1 MSSSQ
6 PGQAKSLL
14 FYCAVLLVAGSS
26 VVFGLDWTVA
36 PLPPMHETE
45 ASVQAAK
52 LAAHLPPPVVRTVK
66 AVTQPSPA
74 QPAARGSQVAAVNPA
89 AKAARNVTATPAL
102 MAPEQTTTQPPAE
115 SEQPKCDIDACAA
128 AYRSFRASDC
138 SWQPYEGPRR
148 YCDKG
153 TPPQDVAAAN
163 PNAATDAG
171 QQVSD
176 KCDIAACR
184 QAYFTFTPSDCTYQP
199 SNGPRRLCTKGT
211 PPKPTQAAIDPAVA
225 AANAAN
231 AANKTAAAKTDQ
243 ATPTC
248 DIEACKRAF
257 FTFTPS
263 DCTYQPSDGPRRL
276 CTKGTPPPQPAQT
289 AVDPAVAAANAAN
302 AAAAAKAAEQA
313 KQDQAKP
320 DQAQADAAKSDQAK
334 PKCNIEACKQ
344 AYFTFT
350 PEDCTYQ
357 PSDGPRRL
365 CTK

>member
-6 PGQAKSLL
+6 PGQAKPFL
-14 FYCAVLLVAGSS
+14 FYCVVLLVTGSS
-26 VVFGLDWTVA
+26 VVFGLDWMAA

-66 AVTQPSPA
+66 AVTQPSPVQPA
-74 QPAARGSQVAAVNPA
+74 QPAARGPQVAVVTPA
-89 AKAARNVTATPAL
+89 AKPARNGTATPAV
-102 MAPEQTTTQPPAE
+102 MAPEQIATPPPAE
-115 SEQPKCDIDACAA
+115 SEQPKCDIAACSA
-128 AYRSFRASDC
+128 AYRSFRVSDC

-148 YCDKG
+148 HCDKG
-153 TPPQDVAAAN
+153 QPPQDVAAADA
-163 PNAATDAG
+163 NAATDAG
-171 QQVSD
+171 LQVSD

-211 PPKPTQAAIDPAVA
+211 PPKPAQAAIDPAVA

-231 AANKTAAAKTDQ
+231 KAEAAKTAQ
-243 ATPTC
+243 AQPRC
-248 DIEACKRAF
+248 NIEACKQAY

-276 CTKGTPPPQPAQT
+276 CTKGKPPPPAPI
-289 AVDPAVAAANAAN
+289 DPAVAAANAAN

-313 KQDQAKP
+313 KQDQSNA
-320 DQAQADAAKSDQAK
+320 DQAKTDAAKSGQAK

-350 PEDCTYQ
+350 PSDCTYQ

>member
-1 MSSSQ
+1 
-6 PGQAKSLL
+6 
-14 FYCAVLLVAGSS
+14 
-26 VVFGLDWTVA
+26 VFGLDWTVA

-66 AVTQPSPA
+66 VVTQPSPVQPA

-89 AKAARNVTATPAL
+89 AKPARNVTATPAL
-102 MAPEQTTTQPPAE
+102 MAPEQTATQPPAE

-211 PPKPTQAAIDPAVA
+211 PPPQPAQTAIDPAVA

-231 AANKTAAAKTDQ
+231 AA
-243 ATPTC
+243 
-248 DIEACKRAF
+248 
-257 FTFTPS
+257 
-263 DCTYQPSDGPRRL
+263 
-276 CTKGTPPPQPAQT
+276 
-289 AVDPAVAAANAAN
+289 
-302 AAAAAKAAEQA
+302 AKAEQE

-320 DQAQADAAKSDQAK
+320 HQAKAAAATSDQAK

-357 PSDGPRRL
+357 PSDGPRRI